1 MAVKS
6 TEKATTTTKKTTT
19 RKTAAKKEAP
29 VTSVEV
35 ETTEVKEPVKKKAKP
50 KRVFSETDGILCR
63 SVTSGKL
70 IMVGKKTGMKYEWGD
85 YGREYEVEYRD
96 LVIAVRTRSSFV
108 FSPLFIIDDADF
120 LEEFPIVKKF
130 YDDSYNIDELD
141 AIIDL
146 PVDEMKQAI
155 AALPPGATYNLKSL
169 AAKAVVD
176 KRLDSLEK
184 IRLLDDLF
192 GINLMLMS
200 EG

>member
-1 MAVKS
+1 MPVKS
-6 TEKATTTTKKTTT
+6 VEKTTTTKKTTT
-19 RKTAAKKEAP
+19 RKTQAKK
-29 VTSVEV
+29 T
-35 ETTEVKEPVKKKAKP
+35 VKEPDIEKDVVLESEPVTDKIKP
-50 KRVFSETDGILCR
+50 KHKFEETDGILCR

-70 IMVGKKTGMKYEWGD
+70 IMIGKKTGMKYEWGD

-96 LVIAVRTRSSFV
+96 LVIAVRTRAGFV
-108 FSPLFIIDDADF
+108 FNPLFIIEDEDF

-130 YDDSYNIDELD
+130 YEESYNIDELD

-146 PVDEMKQAI
+146 PLKEMKKALL
-155 AALPPGATYNLKSL
+155 ALPPGATHNFKSL

-184 IRLLDDLF
+184 IRLLDEMF